1 MIDTKYHNISFE
13 ENSVVSDIKRLI
25 NQVWKLIP
33 MKENNEDWK
42 KQINQAL
49 IEIIGL
55 QNLFENKIDLL
66 IIISKLEGLRECD
79 LDFKDFR
86 SLVFSVI
93 TLLSETN
100 ERII

>member
-1 MIDTKYHNISFE
+1 MVPTKYDFSFPK
-13 ENSVVSDIKRLI
+13 SIVKSDINRLT
-25 NQVWKLIP
+25 NQLWKLIP
-33 MKENNEDWK
+33 MKENNENWK
-42 KQINQAL
+42 KQINQVL
-49 IEIIGL
+49 IEIVGL

-66 IIISKLEGLRECD
+66 IIISKLEGLREYD

>member
-13 ENSVVSDIKRLI
+13 ENSVVNDIKRLI

-42 KQINQAL
+42 KQINQVL
-49 IEIIGL
+49 IEIVGL

-66 IIISKLEGLRECD
+66 IIISKLEGLKEYA

-86 SLVFSVI
+86 ALVFSII
-93 TLLSETN
+93 TLLSDAN

>member
-1 MIDTKYHNISFE
+1 MIETKYYNISFE
-13 ENSVVSDIKRLI
+13 EDKVISDIKRLI

-42 KQINQAL
+42 KQINQVL

-55 QNLFENKIDLL
+55 QSLFENKIDLL
-66 IIISKLEGLRECD
+66 IIISKLEGLKEYD

-93 TLLSETN
+93 TLLSKIN

>member
-1 MIDTKYHNISFE
+1 M
-13 ENSVVSDIKRLI
+13 
-25 NQVWKLIP
+25 
-33 MKENNEDWK
+33 
-42 KQINQAL
+42 
-49 IEIIGL
+49 GL

-66 IIISKLEGLRECD
+66 IIISKLEGLREYD

>member
-42 KQINQAL
+42 KQINQVL

-66 IIISKLEGLRECD
+66 IIISKLEGLKECN

-86 SLVFSVI
+86 ALVFSII
-93 TLLSETN
+93 TLLSDAN
-100 ERII
+100 ERLI